1 MLLYHEHDFFLAGEG
16 FLQAFVDAEV
26 GGARVDDKTS
36 AAVFASD
43 DGGRAEGVN
52 TIACCEV
59 EVGARHWVTSWL
71 EHYGG
76 VFGGVANLSAAYRDV
91 TVCGVTMNEGS
102 MKYEFHVKDP
112 LRLPR
117 EGGVTQM

>member
-1 MLLYHEHDFFLAGEG
+1 MDD
-16 FLQAFVDAEV
+16 QAPA
-26 GGARVDDKTS
+26 T
-36 AAVFASD
+36 VFAYD

-52 TIACCEV
+52 AIACCEV
-59 EVGARHWVTSWL
+59 EVGARHGVTSWL

-91 TVCGVTMNEGS
+91 TVCGVTMNECS
-102 MKYEFHVKDP
+102 MKYEFHIEDP